1 VPSNPPLI
9 NIFNKPRI
17 TNFFAGIK
25 AKMSLCSVKMD
36 SFRREG
42 NLFLILT
49 GLTILLV
56 LKGQSQMFEL
66 GEKCHG
72 EKKIN

>member
-25 AKMSLCSVKMD
+25 DKMILCSVKKD

-49 GLTILLV
+49 GLTTLLV
-56 LKGQSQMFEL
+56 LKGPSQMFEL

-72 EKKIN
+72 E

>member
-1 VPSNPPLI
+1 VPSNPPLK

-17 TNFFAGIK
+17 TIFFAGIK
-25 AKMSLCSVKMD
+25 DKMILCSVKKD
-36 SFRREG
+36 SFRSEG
-42 NLFLILT
+42 NLYLIST

-72 EKKIN
+72 E